1 MRCYGRWEWD
11 KLLLGRDGDD
21 ADQTNEGRVPT
32 SIIVMEVGVHDT
44 YYHKQLLALRSYCS
58 SFYKC
63 RRCESDVTWHDDN
76 PNGITVEQITAKQTE
91 LQTAYNAKAY
101 ARTRA
106 TAYPADAD
114 FKEAYTEKEIGGD
127 STKWDAYV
135 IAYNK
140 VRTDNPK

>member
-1 MRCYGRWEWD
+1 MID
-11 KLLLGRDGDD
+11 IITAIVALDSTTQVSVHGD
-21 ADQTNEGRVPT
+21 E
-32 SIIVMEVGVHDT
+32 II
-44 YYHKQLLALRSYCS
+44 
-58 SFYKC
+58 
-63 RRCESDVTWHDDN
+63 WHDGN
-76 PNGITVEQITAKQTE
+76 PNEITAEQITAKQTE
-91 LQTAYNAKAY
+91 LQTAYDAKAY

-135 IAYNK
+135 ITYNK

>member
-1 MRCYGRWEWD
+1 MDINHCIDHLGLNRNTYRLTQSVPPHEFIAWD
-11 KLLLGRDGDD
+11 GPDP
-21 ADQTNEGRVPT
+21 QPT
-32 SIIVMEVGVHDT
+32 QEELET
-44 YYHKQLLALRSYCS
+44 AW
-58 SFYKC
+58 
-63 RRCESDVTWHDDN
+63 T
-76 PNGITVEQITAKQTE
+76 QI
-91 LQTAYNAKAY
+91 QTAHDAQAY

>member
-1 MRCYGRWEWD
+1 MDINHCIDHLGLNRNTYRLTQSATPHEFISWD
-11 KLLLGRDGDD
+11 GPD
-21 ADQTNEGRVPT
+21 AQPT
-32 SIIVMEVGVHDT
+32 QEELET
-44 YYHKQLLALRSYCS
+44 AW
-58 SFYKC
+58 
-63 RRCESDVTWHDDN
+63 T
-76 PNGITVEQITAKQTE
+76 QI
-91 LQTAYNAKAY
+91 QTAHDAQAY

-135 IAYNK
+135 TAYNK

>member
-1 MRCYGRWEWD
+1 MDINHCIDHLGLNRNTYRLTQSNPPHEFIGWD
-11 KLLLGRDGDD
+11 GPDP
-21 ADQTNEGRVPT
+21 QPT
-32 SIIVMEVGVHDT
+32 QEELET
-44 YYHKQLLALRSYCS
+44 AW
-58 SFYKC
+58 
-63 RRCESDVTWHDDN
+63 T
-76 PNGITVEQITAKQTE
+76 QI
-91 LQTAYNAKAY
+91 QTAHDAQAY

-106 TAYPADAD
+106 DAYPADAD